1 MCFSATV
8 VCKFSAEH
16 NKPLYNGSH
25 AQQSMTY
32 YFNPLDSDG
41 KFRDNISVL
50 SGGAGN
56 VDSLFQSLDHVSRA
70 VGTLVN
76 IMTDDEAADSQSVP
90 PTSARVGQSRAPY
103 Q

>member
-1 MCFSATV
+1 MCCAAYLVDERRDPLCAHFATTHV
-8 VCKFSAEH
+8 
-16 NKPLYNGSH
+16 
-25 AQQSMTY
+25 T
-32 YFNPLDSDG
+32 FNPLDSDG
-41 KFRDNISVL
+41 KFMNNISVL